1 MRCKR
6 RPFCGVIYTIK
17 ERCFLPGVVPQW
29 VARGQII
36 ATRSERT
43 GFNIMIQHLEEL
55 WHQVHGKHKSIAEVF
70 KSHKR
75 HVQERSGLQPY

>member
-1 MRCKR
+1 
-6 RPFCGVIYTIK
+6 
-17 ERCFLPGVVPQW
+17 
-29 VARGQII
+29 
-36 ATRSERT
+36 
-43 GFNIMIQHLEEL
+43 MIQHLEEL